1 MNEIER
7 ENLITAISEISIDFK
22 DDFIADKLILRDF
35 KNDISIEVSILYY
48 AQKNHIFAIN
58 LNYSNAF
65 YLKIFLLKVFSL

>member
-35 KNDISIEVSILYY
+35 KNDVSIEVKNIDFHNIL
-48 AQKNHIFAIN
+48 
-58 LNYSNAF
+58 
-65 YLKIFLLKVFSL
+65 